1 MDRRALLGH
10 SLVLL
15 ATIIGILGMGMVFQG
30 VMDGSL
36 REISRGVP
44 PLLLGLWWAGRELGR
59 SLLVSR
65 ARRPSTRP
73 ETAARSRSSQ
83 AEGS

>member
-10 SLVLL
+10 ALVLL
-15 ATIIGILGMGMVFQG
+15 ATVAGILGMGMVFQG

-44 PLLLGLWWAGRELGR
+44 FLLIGLWWAGRELGR

-65 ARRPSTRP
+65 ARRLQQGPR
-73 ETAARSRSSQ
+73 R
-83 AEGS
+83 EGSPSRESS